1 MKEKDVL
8 KFLATGTYLD
18 GTNLDFQMEQFIYK
32 RKTDNSS
39 LCYVDIAIPTTRELT
54 MQALE
59 ILCITTLSPR
69 EHPWEVISELNFY
82 KDSEETEEEQATA
95 EKAVTK
101 EEFLDG
107 EWMEAA
113 PEFTAAQSEV
123 AD

>member
-18 GTNLDFQMEQFIYK
+18 GTNLDFQLEQYIYK
-32 RKTDNSS
+32 RKTDGIHIIS
-39 LCYVDIAIPTTRELT
+39 LKR
-54 MQALE
+54 
-59 ILCITTLSPR
+59 
-69 EHPWEVISELNFY
+69 
-82 KDSEETEEEQATA
+82 DSEETEKEEQAA
-95 EKAVTK
+95 DEKAVTK
-101 EEFLDG
+101 EEFQG